1 VVVKDRVG
9 RSRYIAF
16 EISSDDVVS
25 TGDLISSFRKAAD
38 KYDDAERIR
47 PWLIMFEKGKGIV
60 RCSHTSKDEVINL
73 LQSVKGVGGKKVKI
87 RTLGT
92 SGTVRG
98 ARRKYLEGK
107 AES

>member
-16 EISSDDVVS
+16 EITSKGKVG
-25 TGDLISSFRKAAD
+25 TGDLISTFKRAAD
-38 KYDDAERIR
+38 KYEDGEVIR

-60 RCSHTSKDEVINL
+60 RCSHTSKDECINL
-73 LQSVKGVGGKKVKI
+73 LQAIKGVGGKSVKI

-107 AES
+107 E

>member
-9 RSRYIAF
+9 RSRYVAF

-73 LQSVKGVGGKKVKI
+73 LKSVKGVGGKKVKI

-107 AES
+107 TES

>member
-1 VVVKDRVG
+1 MVVKDRVG